1 VGRDVISISTKLVVL
16 QLACALF
23 VVMILSLVLDEQLSF
38 RLTSKVETYSDA
50 VTEAFSKAAAP
61 AVIARDAASA
71 QYMLD
76 AALRLPNAQWAF
88 IDSADGAV
96 LAQKFVPRLP
106 STLRAALLASPGPTH
121 LTLPGT
127 DSPTLVYCKS
137 MPGGSGGSICIDYS
151 LASLHANIRAMERK
165 VVTGIGVVMLAV
177 TLVFA
182 LVAKKIMRPIRQLT
196 RAARSF
202 AGGAA
207 DSFRPLPVA
216 AHDEI
221 GVLTSAF
228 NAMAAKVCEEHGTLE
243 ARVAER
249 THALSVTNAGL
260 AAEIAERERAQQ
272 ALTESGDLIRLLLE
286 GAPEAIFGLDQ
297 FGQTTFCNAACLRM
311 LGYDDAAELL
321 GTNFHAIAH
330 HTKTDGS
337 HFPIV
342 DCPIF
347 QAIERDCAYHT
358 EDDILWRKDGTTFQV
373 ELWSRPI
380 HRGGVAIGAVV
391 TFVDITQRKRAEEQ
405 LREAKEAA
413 EQASRA
419 KSEFLAN
426 MSHEIRTPLNG
437 IIGMTDLALDSD
449 LNEGQRQL
457 LDTVKLSANWLL
469 NVVNDVLDFS
479 KIEAGKCEVETVE
492 FNLSECLG
500 ATLKTLAFPANQ
512 SDLELLCEV
521 DSTVP
526 EFVRGDPNR
535 LRQILINLVG
545 NAIKFTARG
554 EIALRVRPLGVASG
568 DSQLAFTVS
577 DTGIGIPPA
586 KQEIIFD
593 AFTQADSTTTRAYG
607 GTGLGLAICARL
619 VRMMGGRIWVDS
631 QPGIGSHFHFTASL
645 PSADNAAVQ
654 SGSNADP
661 AVLRG
666 VKALI
671 VDDNPSSRRILLGML
686 RRWEMRAVAAA
697 DGASALAELATARA
711 AGDAFALILTD
722 RHMPGMD
729 GFDLIEQLRRA
740 PATPVAAI
748 MMLTAAGHVSE
759 LARCEQLGVAAYLIK
774 PVQRSELLKSLRRAL
789 GAGQPVGATLPQ
801 ATEPVRAGRVS
812 VQEPKLMPLH
822 ILVAEDNTVNQM
834 LLKRLLTNRG
844 HSVKIAANG
853 RLALQAIEEE
863 SFDVVFM
870 DVQMPLLDG
879 FEAVAAIRANEQ
891 ATGAHLTVIAVT
903 AHAMTGDRERCLKA
917 GMDDY
922 LTKPINASQ
931 LDAVLHRLVPGPS
944 TDSTLAGR

>member
-1 VGRDVISISTKLVVL
+1 MISISTKLVVL

-23 VVMILSLVLDEQLSF
+23 VVTILSLVLDEQLSS
-38 RLTSKVETYSDA
+38 RLTLKFETYSDVVA
-50 VTEAFSKAAAP
+50 EAFAKAAAP
-61 AVIARDAASA
+61 AVIARDATSA

-76 AALRLPNAQWAF
+76 AALRLPNAQWAL
-88 IDSADGAV
+88 IDTADGAV

-106 STLRAALLASPGPTH
+106 PTLKAALLASSRPTRLSLPGPDG
-121 LTLPGT
+121 P
-127 DSPTLVYCKS
+127 SLVYCKS
-137 MPGGSGGSICIDYS
+137 IPVGIGGSGSVCIDFS
-151 LASLHANIRAMERK
+151 LANLQADIRAMERK

-177 TLVFA
+177 TQVFA

-249 THALSVTNAGL
+249 TQALSVTNAGL

-297 FGQTTFCNAACLRM
+297 FGKTTFCNAACLRM

-405 LREAKEAA
+405 LRDAKDAA

-449 LNEGQRQL
+449 LNDGQRQL
-457 LDTVKLSANWLL
+457 LDTVKLSADWLL

-479 KIEAGKCEVETVE
+479 KIEAGKSELEIVD

-645 PSADNAAVQ
+645 PAADHAAVE
-654 SGSNADP
+654 SDKDADP
-661 AVLRG
+661 AFLRG

-671 VDDNPSSRRILLGML
+671 VDDNPSSRRILLGLL
-686 RRWEMRAVAAA
+686 RRWEMRVVAAA
-697 DGASALAELATARA
+697 DGASALAELAAARA
-711 AGDAFALILTD
+711 ADDAFTLLLTD

-729 GFDLIEQLRRA
+729 GFDLVEQVRRQ
-740 PATPVAAI
+740 PAAPVAAI

-774 PVQRSELLKSLRRAL
+774 PVRRSELLKSLRQAL
-789 GAGQPVGATLPQ
+789 GATSPQ
-801 ATEPVRAGRVS
+801 ATEPVRADTVPAEERT
-812 VQEPKLMPLH
+812 LIPLH
-822 ILVAEDNTVNQM
+822 ILVAEDNPVNQM

-853 RLALQAIEEE
+853 RLALQAIEEQP
-863 SFDVVFM
+863 FDVVFM

-879 FEAVAAIRANEQ
+879 FEAVAAIRANEESS
-891 ATGAHLTVIAVT
+891 GAHLTVIAVT

-931 LDAVLHRLVPGPS
+931 LDDLLHRLVPGAS